1 MFLGRIITKS
11 KNIDTIEFVDVT
23 SDKELAK
30 NPSIPTLV
38 IGKKNIEDIAGKENV
53 HYLNKKV
60 SDNLYWTFAKTEQ
73 RNEYE
78 RDLKAFN
85 KMLLNQL
92 TNSVVYKYLNIF
104 TEPLSKI
111 KRFITF
117 IEHGGQKIVYISS
130 NMLYI
135 YSKKTVYGVSLS
147 DLNYAGIKRN
157 KVLAKIKQNPNNTII
172 VNDYFLTKNIKR
184 AINGNKMLVPYV
196 FFLENV

>member
-53 HYLNKKV
+53 HFLNKKV

-78 RDLKAFN
+78 RDLKTFN
-85 KMLLNQL
+85 KMLLKQL

-104 TEPLSKI
+104 TEPLSTI

-117 IEHGGQKIVYISS
+117 VEYGGQKIIYITS

-135 YSKKTVYGVSLS
+135 YSKKTVYGVSLLDMS
-147 DLNYAGIKRN
+147 YVGIKRD
-157 KVLAKIKQNPNNTII
+157 KILTKLKLNPNNTII
-172 VNDYFLTKNIKR
+172 TNDYFLTKSAKR

-196 FFLENV
+196 FFLENA